1 VQIADWGEPVRVDQ
15 VAAVLEHG
23 ARRPATG
30 VMIFAWGGLR
40 NQPAKIEAIGRAF
53 RAW

>member
-1 VQIADWGEPVRVDQ
+1 
-15 VAAVLEHG
+15 
-23 ARRPATG
+23 